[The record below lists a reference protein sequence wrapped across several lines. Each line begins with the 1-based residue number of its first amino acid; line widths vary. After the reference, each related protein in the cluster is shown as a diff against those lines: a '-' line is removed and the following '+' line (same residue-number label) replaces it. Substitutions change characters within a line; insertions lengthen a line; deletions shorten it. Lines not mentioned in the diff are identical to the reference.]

1 MKCRVK
7 YLLFL
12 IFFLLSTV
20 IFAIPLDNIDKEGN
34 VTLPNIELF
43 DQYGKKHSL
52 DDYKGKVV
60 LISFW
65 VTWCSDCAEEIP
77 HIEKLYKEYG
87 KNKNDVV
94 FLGVVNPKSESY
106 PNNRDRVY
114 KKEVLEYIKNNVYT
128 FPSLFDETGEVYDKY
143 EIEEYPST
151 FIINK
156 KGHLKF
162 YIKGR
167 VSKEDLKEY
176 INNTLK

>member
-7 YLLFL
+7 YFLFL

-43 DQYGKKHSL
+43 DQYGERHNL

-60 LISFW
+60 VISFW
-65 VTWCSDCAEEIP
+65 VTWCKDCVEEIP
-77 HIEKLYKEYG
+77 NIEELYKEYG
-87 KNKNDVV
+87 KNKNDVI
-94 FLGVVNPKSESY
+94 FLGVVNPKSETY
-106 PNNRDRVY
+106 PNSRDRVY
-114 KKEVLEYIKNNVYT
+114 KKEVLEYIKNKGYT
-128 FPSLFDETGEVYDKY
+128 FPSLFDETGEIYKKY

-156 KGHLKF
+156 KNHLKF

-167 VSKEDLKEY
+167 ISKENLKEC
-176 INNTLK
+176 IETTLN